1 MKRFSDADRTYTNQS
16 DGKTFY
22 GYDDNG
28 RTEWYDEKGNLD
40 CITSYGGGTARN
52 NDDDYENRR
61 RRTRRR

>member
-28 RTEWYDEKGNLD
+28 QTSWYDEKGNLD
-40 CITSYGGGTARN
+40 CVTSYGGGKRN
-52 NDDDYENRR
+52 NDDDKTTRRNSRR
-61 RRTRRR
+61 R

>member
-22 GYDDNG
+22 GYDDDNG

-40 CITSYGGGTARN
+40 CVTSHGGGSRN
-52 NDDDYENRR
+52 NDGDERPRR
-61 RRTRRR
+61 NSRRH

>member
-28 RTEWYDEKGNLD
+28 HTAWYDEKGNLD
-40 CITSYGGGTARN
+40 CVTSYGGGERN
-52 NDDDYENRR
+52 NTEDKNTRRNSRR
-61 RRTRRR
+61 R

>member
-28 RTEWYDEKGNLD
+28 QTEWYDEKGNLD
-40 CITSYGGGTARN
+40 CVTFGGGGERIN
-52 NDDDYENRR
+52 HDDDKNPRQNSRR
-61 RRTRRR
+61 C

>member
-28 RTEWYDEKGNLD
+28 QTEWYDEKGNLD
-40 CITSYGGGTARN
+40 CVTSYGGGERN
-52 NDDDYENRR
+52 NNDNKKTRHNSRR
-61 RRTRRR
+61 R